1 MARGRPVGRGHH
13 LRTAGRRIW
22 IGVAAHKRRHEA
34 VALGPDGLLS
44 HKPAPNTPAGWAG
57 LLAWAGAW
65 PEPVWAI
72 EGSGALGRGLAQVLA
87 ERGER
92 VHEVAPKWSAQRR
105 RTRRKPGK
113 SDRLDAHAV
122 ARLVREEA
130 DALPLVLPEEPA
142 AASVELRSRLREDVV
157 AGMTRLRNRL
167 HALLLLCDPESH
179 RHLPKLTTRAGLR
192 ACQEDTAP
200 GAGPLAR
207 AREQAVRQLAAQLA
221 LLARQERELRAN
233 IERTVAD

>member
-1 MARGRPVGRGHH
+1 MGHRG
-13 LRTAGRRIW
+13 LR
-22 IGVAAHKRRHEA
+22 
-34 VALGPDGLLS
+34 
-44 HKPAPNTPAGWAG
+44 AP
-57 LLAWAGAW
+57 
-65 PEPVWAI
+65 
-72 EGSGALGRGLAQVLA
+72 GRGLAQVLA

-192 ACQEDTAP
+192 ARQEDTAP

-207 AREQAVRQLAAQLA
+207 ARRPARPRAASPRDGRRPRRSAGGGRPPRRQAPPGIPKGPQAVPNARRTPGERQ
-221 LLARQERELRAN
+221 
-233 IERTVAD
+233 